1 MKQLFTFF
9 TYLLLLIAFAPANAQ
24 SKVAHINTQ
33 QLLSEMPEV
42 ITANKELEKL
52 EKQYATQLET
62 SAKEFDTKVKS
73 YSADAEN
80 QTDLINQQRQTE
92 LQDLQQRIAEFRQ
105 TAAQELQKKQAE
117 MMRPLYDKAR
127 AAIETVAKAQS
138 FDYVLDSSTG
148 GSVILAEGKDLM
160 ADVKQQLGF

>member
-1 MKQLFTFF
+1 MKQLFTLF
-9 TYLLLLIAFAPANAQ
+9 TCLLLLTAFAPAHAQ

-42 ITANKELEKL
+42 IAANKELEKL

>member
-1 MKQLFTFF
+1 MKQLVTFITCLLFLGAFTP
-9 TYLLLLIAFAPANAQ
+9 LSAQ

-42 ITANKELEKL
+42 IAANKELEKL
-52 EKQYATQLET
+52 EKQYATQLDT
-62 SAKEFDTKVKS
+62 SVKEFDTKVKS

-105 TAAQELQKKQAE
+105 TASQELQKKQAE
-117 MMRPLYDKAR
+117 MMRPLYEKAR
-127 AAIETVAKAQS
+127 SAIETVAKSQS
-138 FDYVLDSSTG
+138 FEYVLDSSAG
-148 GSVILAEGKDLM
+148 GSMILADGKDLL
-160 ADVKQQLGF
+160 ADVKKELGF

>member
-9 TYLLLLIAFAPANAQ
+9 TCLLLLSAFAPAHAQ

-42 ITANKELEKL
+42 IAANKELEKL

-105 TAAQELQKKQAE
+105 TAAQELQKIGD
-117 MMRPLYDKAR
+117 RSIPLTPAPPAR
-127 AAIETVAKAQS
+127 SKGMSSHVASESPQLPRWICIVYA
-138 FDYVLDSSTG
+138 
-148 GSVILAEGKDLM
+148 GKGDG
-160 ADVKQQLGF
+160 Q

>member
-1 MKQLFTFF
+1 MKRLITLTSCLLFLAALTP
-9 TYLLLLIAFAPANAQ
+9 LNAQ

-42 ITANKELEKL
+42 IAANKELEKL
-52 EKQYATQLET
+52 EKQYATQLDT
-62 SAKEFDTKVKS
+62 SVKEFDTKVKS

-92 LQDLQQRIAEFRQ
+92 LQDLQQRISEFRQ

-117 MMRPLYDKAR
+117 MMRPLYEKAR
-127 AAIETVAKAQS
+127 TAIETVANAQS
-138 FDYVLDSSTG
+138 FDYVLDSSAG
-148 GSVILAEGKDLM
+148 GSVIIASGKDIM
-160 ADVKQQLGF
+160 SDVKQELGF

>member
-9 TYLLLLIAFAPANAQ
+9 TCLLLLSAFAPAHAQ

-42 ITANKELEKL
+42 IAANKELEKL

-127 AAIETVAKAQS
+127 AAIETVAKVQS

>member
-1 MKQLFTFF
+1 MKQLYTFF
-9 TYLLLLIAFAPANAQ
+9 TCLLLLTAFAPAHAQ

-42 ITANKELEKL
+42 IAANKELEKL

-127 AAIETVAKAQS
+127 AAIETVAKVQS

>member
-9 TYLLLLIAFAPANAQ
+9 TCLLLLSAFAPAHAQ

-42 ITANKELEKL
+42 IAANKELEKL

-80 QTDLINQQRQTE
+80 QTDLI
-92 LQDLQQRIAEFRQ
+92 IW
-105 TAAQELQKKQAE
+105 K
-117 MMRPLYDKAR
+117 
-127 AAIETVAKAQS
+127 
-138 FDYVLDSSTG
+138 
-148 GSVILAEGKDLM
+148 
-160 ADVKQQLGF
+160 

>member
-1 MKQLFTFF
+1 MYKRQ
-9 TYLLLLIAFAPANAQ
+9 
-24 SKVAHINTQ
+24 
-33 QLLSEMPEV
+33 
-42 ITANKELEKL
+42 
-52 EKQYATQLET
+52 
-62 SAKEFDTKVKS
+62 
-73 YSADAEN
+73 
-80 QTDLINQQRQTE
+80 DLINQQRQTE